1 MTDKANEAMTTSQRD
16 KDVTA
21 SFERV
26 EAEVVRACADCDRAP
41 ESVTLIAVSKTFPA
55 EDIVPVLA
63 QGHRV
68 FGENYVQETAAKW
81 PDLRSRYP
89 NAELHL
95 IGPLQSNKVHEAVA
109 LFDVI
114 HSLDRPSLAKALAKE
129 FAKTDK
135 RPRLLVQVNTG
146 EEPQKGGVIPT
157 GLADF
162 LKQCRDEY
170 GLDISGLMCIPPV
183 EEPPSPHF
191 ALLAKLAERH
201 GLPLLSMGMSA
212 DFEAAIQLGATHVRI
227 GSAIFGARTYPAREH

>member
-1 MTDKANEAMTTSQRD
+1 MDRRGEAVAAAFLQV
-16 KDVTA
+16 K
-21 SFERV
+21 
-26 EAEVVRACADCDRAP
+26 AEVARACSDYGRSPNA
-41 ESVTLIAVSKTFPA
+41 VTLIAVSKTFPA
-55 EDIVPVLA
+55 EDIAPVLA

-81 PDLRSRYP
+81 PGLRALYP
-89 NAELHL
+89 DAELHL
-95 IGPLQSNKVHEAVA
+95 IGPLQSNKAQEAVA

-114 HSLDRPSLAKALAKE
+114 HSLDRPSLAKALSKE
-129 FAKTDK
+129 FAKTDR

-146 EEPQKGGVIPT
+146 EEPQKGGIVPA

-162 LKQCRDEY
+162 LKQCREDH

-201 GLPLLSMGMSA
+201 DLPLLSMGMSA
-212 DFEAAIQLGATHVRI
+212 DFDAAIQLGATHVRI
-227 GSAIFGARTYPAREH
+227 GSAIFGARTYPPHHH